1 MRTLAALDQENIL
14 FGLGQLSEVLT
25 LGNLK
30 KRRDGAN
37 LGAWGWGLLG
47 KCRPM
52 GEMGSEDVGTL
63 RVLGKQAGWCLRRW
77 AVRGGTWGG
86 EEEGEE
92 EDEEDGEDAVSVR
105 EARGDILESHETGTG
120 ALDETQERPVD
131 GEGVQMITKCE
142 DEAAQKNLDGTADKS
157 VDKMADDMADEAM
170 DDSLDDKEHHEGDK
184 RTTSVD
190 DLKSNGN
197 IDEGQEHIQQGTPI
211 DPTVEQTK
219 AESTAAEQDIEEGEI
234 DDVEEGTGE
243 DPVVVKAAQER
254 LLESLQA
261 SGKEQV
267 DDQEQTPQ
275 SDIMA
280 TLDMI
285 LTIVGDVYGQ
295 RDLLDGRL
303 LWDEL

>member
-30 KRRDGAN
+30 KRKDGAN

-47 KCRPM
+47 RCRPM

-63 RVLGKQAGWCLRRW
+63 RILGKQAGWCLRRW

-86 EEEGEE
+86 EEQGDEEDEDEGEDVVSIRDAEESTLKSNETGIGAVVEAQEPLLNEADSDILSDSGHEAAQQHVVKTGEASADRMADAMANEGMYQARDEMEGSGTDNKKIDIDGLTTNGIINEGEE
-92 EDEEDGEDAVSVR
+92 HIQNPANVGL
-105 EARGDILESHETGTG
+105 ILEPTK
-120 ALDETQERPVD
+120 AD
-131 GEGVQMITKCE
+131 GI
-142 DEAAQKNLDGTADKS
+142 AA
-157 VDKMADDMADEAM
+157 ADD
-170 DDSLDDKEHHEGDK
+170 
-184 RTTSVD
+184 V
-190 DLKSNGN
+190 
-197 IDEGQEHIQQGTPI
+197 
-211 DPTVEQTK
+211 
-219 AESTAAEQDIEEGEI
+219 EEGEI
-234 DDVEEGTGE
+234 DDAEEDNSG
-243 DPVVVKAAQER
+243 DPEIIKAAQER
-254 LLESLQA
+254 LLASLQT
-261 SGKEQV
+261 SGQEQM

-275 SDIMA
+275 SHIMA

-285 LTIVGDVYGQ
+285 LTVVGEVYGQ